1 MTYVKIRP
9 INLLLLAILAV
20 NANGSS
26 LRRARQ
32 ASQCRAGTSCIP
44 LDSCPSLAD
53 LLKNPT
59 RENVIRV
66 RDALCNRNRRNPL
79 VCCDSTTTPTDAP
92 VTSVTPPVS
101 SVTPP
106 ASSSETPTEPTNPG
120 EGGEGLLPLVCG
132 RTGTRRRIFNGVEAP
147 VGAFPWMAIF
157 GYTDSSLPGGL
168 DWGCGG
174 VLINDQYVLTAAHCV
189 VPTLPLNEIR
199 LGEHNLDTDPDCTD
213 AECPSHQAFKITRSQ
228 IISHPNYDTR
238 TPFSDDIALIRLDR
252 KVTINRLVQPACLPD
267 AQFDVESF
275 LNRRNATVAGW
286 GNTEEGPK
294 SRVLKSVG
302 VPFVNLDT
310 CQPLYQNLLNSDQLC
325 FGGEGGRDSCSGDS
339 GGPIFQAS
347 TTGARTTIIGVVS
360 FGKECGADPAI
371 YTKVSSYRSWIV
383 QNLRP

>member
-1 MTYVKIRP
+1 MMYVKIRP

-44 LDSCPSLAD
+44 LDSCPSLKN
-53 LLKNPT
+53 LLKKPT
-59 RENVIRV
+59 TENLIRV
-66 RDALCNRNRRNPL
+66 RDALCNRSRRNPL
-79 VCCDSTTTPTDAP
+79 VCCGPTTPTE
-92 VTSVTPPVS
+92 TPVS

-106 ASSSETPTEPTNPG
+106 GSSSETPTGPTNPG
-120 EGGEGLLPLVCG
+120 GGGEGLLPSVCG
-132 RTGTRRRIFNGVEAP
+132 RAGTSRKIFNGVEAP
-147 VGAFPWMAIF
+147 VGAFPWMAVL
-157 GYTDSSLPGGL
+157 GYTKPSPPGGL

-189 VPTLPLNEIR
+189 VFTPLPLNEIR
-199 LGEHNLDTDPDCTD
+199 LGEHNLDTDPDCTG
-213 AECPSHQAFKITRSQ
+213 AECPSHQAFKIKGSQ
-228 IISHPNYDTR
+228 IIIHPNYNTR
-238 TPFSDDIALIRLDR
+238 TNISDDIALIRLDR
-252 KVTINRLVQPACLPD
+252 KVTFNRLVQPACLPD

-275 LNRRNATVAGW
+275 LNGRKATVAGW
-286 GNTEEGPK
+286 GTTETRFK

-310 CQPLYQNLLNSDQLC
+310 CKPLYEIPLNSDQLC
-325 FGGEGGRDSCSGDS
+325 FGGEGGRDSCRGDS

-347 TTGARTTIIGVVS
+347 TSGTRTTVLGLVS
-360 FGKECGADPAI
+360 LGNECGTDPAI

>member
-1 MTYVKIRP
+1 MMYMKIRP

-44 LDSCPSLAD
+44 LDFCPSLEN
-53 LLKNPT
+53 LLRNKT
-59 RENVIRV
+59 TENVNRV
-66 RDALCNRNRRNPL
+66 TDALCNRSRKYPL
-79 VCCDSTTTPTDAP
+79 VCCDLTTPTE
-92 VTSVTPPVS
+92 TPVS

-106 ASSSETPTEPTNPG
+106 ASSSETPTGPNNPG
-120 EGGEGLLPLVCG
+120 EGGEGLLPSVCG
-132 RTGTRRRIFNGVEAP
+132 TAGTSRKIFNGVEAP
-147 VGAFPWMAIF
+147 VGAFPWMAIL
-157 GYTDSSLPGGL
+157 GYTDSFISGGL
-168 DWGCGG
+168 EWSCGG

-189 VPTLPLNEIR
+189 VPQLPLNEIR

-238 TPFSDDIALIRLDR
+238 TLYSDDIALIRLDR
-252 KVTINRLVQPACLPD
+252 KVTFNRLVQPACLPD

-275 LNRRNATVAGW
+275 LNRRNATIAGW
-286 GNTEEGPK
+286 GSMGEGSK
-294 SRVLKSVG
+294 SQVLKSAG

-310 CQPLYQNLLNSDQLC
+310 CQSLYQNSFNSDQLC

-347 TTGARTTIIGVVS
+347 TTGDRTTIIGVSS
-360 FGKECGADPAI
+360 FRIECGAYPDI